1 MTETR
6 NLIDETGRASTHV
19 VEVRGVMTDIDNV
32 PLQETFGGEET
43 EAETMDEMIMGTA
56 TEGGS
61 SNE

>member
-6 NLIDETGRASTHV
+6 NLIDETGRAKTHV

-56 TEGGS
+56 IEGGS